1 MKKKSEKKIIL
12 EAIRENCLDC
22 MVDPE
27 INYTRE
33 TASARVARCP
43 MTCCPLYQYRYGSS
57 DNSSIAEI

>member
-27 INYTRE
+27 CNYTRE
-33 TASARVARCP
+33 TAPDRVARCP
-43 MTCCPLYQYRYGSS
+43 MTCCPLYKYRYGSMDAS
-57 DNSSIAEI
+57 FIAEI